1 LKKYS
6 VEAIRNVALVGHGG
20 AGKTSLAEVM
30 LFDTGAIDRL
40 GRVDDGTATTD
51 FDPDETRRTMSIN
64 AALAPFEWREKKINV
79 VDCPGYLDFVGE
91 VGSSL
96 RVADAAVLVIAGPAG
111 VEVGTETGWD
121 LAVEYGKPRMV
132 FVNKMDRENADFGRV
147 MEGLRGAFGKG
158 CVPIQIPIGAQDS
171 FEGVVDIVHGKA
183 YTGVGRD
190 AKEAPIPPAIASEIE
205 ACRDQL
211 MEVAAESDDELI
223 EKYLGGDPLT
233 EEELIRGLIA
243 SVKAGD
249 AVPVVFGSAARNI
262 GIQPFLD
269 AIIQYLPSPA
279 EAPAAKGKNPQTG
292 KEEERAPKAD
302 APLAALVFKTLSDP
316 YVGKLTYFRV
326 YSGTLRS
333 DSHVFN
339 TSRDH
344 DERVGQLYLIRGK
357 QQEAATEIAAGDI
370 GAVAKLQVTGTGDTL
385 ADRAHPIVFPPIAFP
400 QPTFS
405 AAIVAKSKADED
417 KLGPAL
423 GRMAEE
429 DPTFQFRRD
438 VETGQT
444 VVSGVGD
451 AHLDIIVGRLK
462 RKFGVDVAVEDL
474 KIPYRETIQS
484 TVKVQGRHKKQTG
497 GRGQFGDCWVEM
509 EPLPRGGGFEF
520 VNAIVGGSIPRQY
533 IPAVEKGVQEAM
545 EHGILARFPTVDIRV
560 KCYDGSYHDVDSS
573 EMAFKLAGQL
583 AFRSGAE
590 KAHPVLLEPVV
601 NVEVTVP
608 EQYMG
613 DVISDMNT
621 KRGRILGM
629 EPIGNGKQ
637 LIRAQAPQSEMVR
650 YAIDLR
656 SIARGRGSFTSEFGH
671 YEEVPAHTAQEI
683 IEKAKKEREE

>member
-20 AGKTSLAEVM
+20 AGKTSLAEAM

-64 AALAPFEWREKKINV
+64 AALAPCEWREKKINV

-96 RVADAAVLVIAGPAG
+96 RVADAAILVIAGPSG

-121 LAVEYGKPRMV
+121 LAAEFGKPRMV
-132 FVNKMDRENADFGRV
+132 FVNKMDRENADFGRI
-147 MEGLRGAFGKG
+147 MEGLQDAFGKG
-158 CVPIQIPIGAQDS
+158 CVPIQIPIGAQDNL
-171 FEGVVDIVHGKA
+171 EGVVDVVHGTA
-183 YTGVGRD
+183 YVGIGRD
-190 AKEAPIPPAIASEIE
+190 TDEAPIPAALAAEIA
-205 ACRDQL
+205 ACREQL

-243 SVKAGD
+243 SVKAGS
-249 AVPVVFGSAARNI
+249 AVPVLFGSAARNI

-269 AIIQYLPSPA
+269 AIIQFLPSPS
-279 EAPAAKGKNPQTG
+279 EAPPAKGKNPQSD
-292 KEEERAPKAD
+292 KEEERAPTAD

-326 YSGTLRS
+326 YSGALRS

-344 DERVGQLYLIRGK
+344 DERVGQLYVIRGK
-357 QQEAATEIAAGDI
+357 QQEAATEIGAGDI

-385 ADRAHPIVFPPIAFP
+385 ADRAHPIVFEPIAFP

-423 GRMAEE
+423 VRMAEE

-438 VETGQT
+438 VETSQT
-444 VVSGVGD
+444 LVSGVGE

-545 EHGILARFPTVDIRV
+545 EHGVLARFPAVDIRV

-583 AFRSGAE
+583 AFRTGAE

-608 EQYMG
+608 ETYMG

-629 EPIGNGKQ
+629 EPIGHGKQ

-656 SIARGRGSFTSEFGH
+656 SIARGRGSFTSEFAH